1 MKWADG
7 KIRCCW
13 ANPRNERYIR
23 YHDEEWGIPVHDDR
37 KLFEMLILECFQAG
51 LSWECV
57 LNKRDAFRKA
67 FDNFDPEKVS
77 AYTEDKL
84 EALRSNPG
92 IIRNRLKIQ
101 AAVTNAWAF
110 LEIQKEYG
118 SFSDYIWHWT
128 DGKVVCET
136 GRTSSELSDRISKDL
151 KKRGMKFVGTTV
163 IYAYLQAPHSPTS
176 QPFFTEVSPSRLRS
190 ISSSDS
196 LTSTYSS
203 TSLPFT
209 VHRTSCICFFICGHL
224 LQVLRYVSMPVPQFL
239 RQSEDEMPWMLS
251 RNLSD

>member
-13 ANPRNERYIR
+13 ANPKNERYIR

-92 IIRNRLKIQ
+92 IIRKPPEKYRLPLPMHGHSWKFRRSM
-101 AAVTNAWAF
+101 AAF
-110 LEIQKEYG
+110 
-118 SFSDYIWHWT
+118 
-128 DGKVVCET
+128 
-136 GRTSSELSDRISKDL
+136 RTISGIGQMAK
-151 KKRGMKFVGTTV
+151 
-163 IYAYLQAPHSPTS
+163 
-176 QPFFTEVSPSRLRS
+176 
-190 ISSSDS
+190 
-196 LTSTYSS
+196 
-203 TSLPFT
+203 
-209 VHRTSCICFFICGHL
+209 
-224 LQVLRYVSMPVPQFL
+224 
-239 RQSEDEMPWMLS
+239 
-251 RNLSD
+251 

>member
-1 MKWADG
+1 M
-7 KIRCCW
+7 
-13 ANPRNERYIR
+13 
-23 YHDEEWGIPVHDDR
+23 
-37 KLFEMLILECFQAG
+37 KLFGEIYGKVVYEWSGQMARYDAAGQIREMSVTSVITMRSGVFGAWWPEALWNADIGVLSGGSVLGMCSEQARCFPQG
-51 LSWECV
+51 
-57 LNKRDAFRKA
+57 

-151 KKRGMKFVGTTV
+151 KNVVWSSWG
-163 IYAYLQAPHSPTS
+163 Q
-176 QPFFTEVSPSRLRS
+176 RS
-190 ISSSDS
+190 
-196 LTSTYSS
+196 
-203 TSLPFT
+203 
-209 VHRTSCICFFICGHL
+209 
-224 LQVLRYVSMPVPQFL
+224 SMPIY
-239 RQSEDEMPWMLS
+239 RQ
-251 RNLSD
+251 